1 MIINTLP
8 PFTAA
13 MSPKQKNETLVLFL
27 ALLITGVLIALG
39 LGFFR
44 EQIFGLGR
52 DGGTNGTS
60 SNGNPPTEQVSLSAG
75 DRLLI
80 SADGTPDKQAGVDAL
95 KAGNFGE
102 AVTRLEAS
110 LRSKPNDPEA
120 LIYLNNA
127 RIGAERSVEIAVS
140 VPIGSDVNGAKEI
153 LRGVAQAQ
161 NKVNQAG
168 GIRNVPLKV
177 LIADDSD
184 SADTVKQVAAA
195 LVADSDVLGVVGH
208 FSSDTTIA
216 ASQVY
221 TAGKLVSVSP
231 VSTSVRL
238 TNLSPYTF
246 RTVPSDF
253 VAGRA
258 LANYMQTTLNQQRAA
273 VFFNSQSGYSQ
284 SLKSEFGTALSLTGA
299 QVTNEYDLSQGNFNP
314 TQSVQEATQDGA
326 TVLAL
331 FPNSGLLDRALQVA
345 QANGNRLKLL
355 GGDDVYSPKTLEV
368 GGANAVDMV
377 VAVPWHVLAHQGT
390 PFVSESR
397 QLWGGDVNW
406 RTAMSYDAAA
416 ALIAALERNPSRDGV
431 EQALRSPDFSAQGAS
446 ENVRFLPSG
455 DRNQGVQL
463 VTVKTGNR
471 SGFGYDFVPLP

>member
-1 MIINTLP
+1 
-8 PFTAA
+8 
-13 MSPKQKNETLVLFL
+13 MSTKPKNETLILFL

-44 EQIFGLGR
+44 NQIPGLSGNSGT
-52 DGGTNGTS
+52 GGTGGSGGS
-60 SNGNPPTEQVSLSAG
+60 SIEQVSDRLSTG
-75 DRLLI
+75 DRILV
-80 SADGTPDKQAGVDAL
+80 SDDVTPDKQAGIDAI

-110 LRSKPNDPEA
+110 LRSRPNDPEA

-127 RIGAERSVEIAVS
+127 RIGTNRSYEIAVS
-140 VPIGSDVNGAKEI
+140 VPIGSDINGAKEM

-161 NKVNQAG
+161 NAVNQAG
-168 GIRNVPLKV
+168 GIGNVPLKV
-177 LIADDSD
+177 LIANDDD
-184 SADTVKQVAAA
+184 SADTVKEVAAA
-195 LVADSDVLGVVGH
+195 LVADPDVLGVVGH
-208 FSSDTTIA
+208 FASDTTIA
-216 ASQVY
+216 ASEVY
-221 TAGKLVSVSP
+221 TQGKLVSISP
-231 VSTSVRL
+231 VSTSVKL
-238 TNLSPYTF
+238 SGLSPYTF
-246 RTVPSDF
+246 RTVPSDY
-253 VAGRA
+253 VAARA
-258 LANYMQTTLNQQRAA
+258 LANYMQTTLNEQRSA

-284 SLKSEFGTALSLTGA
+284 SLKSEFVTALSLGGA
-299 QVTNEYDLSQGNFNP
+299 QVTNEYDLSQGGFSP
-314 TQSVQEATQDGA
+314 AQSVNEAIAQQA

-345 QANGNRLKLL
+345 EVNGNRLKLL

-368 GGANAVDMV
+368 GGASAVDMI

-390 PFVSESR
+390 PFVNESR

-406 RTAMSYDAAA
+406 RTAMTYDAAA
-416 ALIAALERNPSRDGV
+416 ALIAALGRNPTRDGV

-446 ENVRFLPSG
+446 ETVRFLPSG

-471 SGFGYDFVPLP
+471 SGFGYDFVPIP